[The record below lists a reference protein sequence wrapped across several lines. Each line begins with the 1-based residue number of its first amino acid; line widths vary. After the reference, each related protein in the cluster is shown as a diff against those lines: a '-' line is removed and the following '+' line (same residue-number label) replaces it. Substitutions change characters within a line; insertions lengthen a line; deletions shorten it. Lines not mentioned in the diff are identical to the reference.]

1 MTSVT
6 TRRSFIF
13 GLMAAVVA
21 APLVGEAQPAM
32 WTIGYL
38 SARSSSVETP
48 LLAAL
53 REGLSETGY
62 VEGKNLAIEYRWAEG
77 RYDRLPALAADLAR
91 RQVAVIATSGGPQP
105 ARAARAA
112 TPTIPIVFLSGS
124 DPVQDGLVG
133 SLNHPGGNTT
143 GVSVF
148 TTSLGPKRLELL
160 RELLPKTT
168 AIAFL
173 VNPRSQ
179 IAEVQVKEVQDAA
192 RTIGQPLHVLYA
204 GTESEIDQ
212 AFAALVHRRT
222 GALLMSA
229 DLFFQVRR
237 EQLLTLAARHAI
249 PTMYE
254 WREFVAAGGLI
265 SYSTA
270 RTEDWRQA
278 GIYVG
283 RILSGAKPAELP
295 IIRST
300 KFEMVINMKTAKAL
314 GLTIPPSLLLRAD
327 QVIE

>member
-1 MTSVT
+1 
-6 TRRSFIF
+6 
-13 GLMAAVVA
+13 MAAVVA